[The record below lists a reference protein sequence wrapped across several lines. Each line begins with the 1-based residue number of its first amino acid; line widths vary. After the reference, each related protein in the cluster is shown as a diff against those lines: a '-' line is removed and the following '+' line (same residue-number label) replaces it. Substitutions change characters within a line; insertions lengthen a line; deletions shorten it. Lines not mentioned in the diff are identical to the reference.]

1 MDSTTALNLFAVSS
15 ASAASGLAFVAW
27 RRAKAAD
34 PSAADPDGVQGPGLV
49 RTLVAPIATR
59 LRPTNQTDLD
69 DLNTM
74 LQHAGRRS
82 RDAVDRYLEERV
94 LFLLV
99 GLTFAIVNAIL
110 VGGLFGM
117 LLADIA
123 ILIGLVGAKKLV
135 QWRAA
140 ERREAI
146 AAQLPSAIDL
156 LTTCIQAGLSLEHA
170 VARVARDLQ
179 LSAPILAE
187 ELAITSNELEAGVS
201 LPDALR
207 RLSRRV
213 GLDDLS
219 ALCGVIAQAHSLG
232 APIGNTLREFAE
244 SSRRS
249 RMSMLEERAG
259 KVAAQLTIPLATCF
273 LPAAMLVILGPAAV
287 QLVRALQ

>member
-1 MDSTTALNLFAVSS
+1 MDSTTALNLFAFSS

-27 RRAKAAD
+27 RRANAAD
-34 PSAADPDGVQGPGLV
+34 PAAADPEAVQGRGLV
-49 RTLVAPIATR
+49 RSLVAPIATR

-69 DLNTM
+69 EINTM
-74 LQHAGRRS
+74 LLHAGRRS
-82 RDAVDRYLEERV
+82 RDSVDRYLEERV
-94 LFLLV
+94 LFLLA
-99 GLTFAIVNAIL
+99 GLALAIVNAVL

-123 ILIGLVGAKKLV
+123 ILIGLVGPKKLV
-135 QWRAA
+135 ALRAI
-140 ERREAI
+140 ERRDAI
-146 AAQLPSAIDL
+146 AAGLPSAVDL
-156 LTTCIQAGLSLEHA
+156 LTTCIQAGLSIEHS
-170 VARVARDLQ
+170 VSRVARDLA

-187 ELAITSNELEAGVS
+187 ELSITANEFEAGVS

-219 ALCGVIAQAHSLG
+219 ALCGVIAQAHGLG
-232 APIGNTLREFAE
+232 APVGDTLREYAE
-244 SSRRS
+244 SSRRQ

-259 KVAAQLTIPLATCF
+259 KVAAQLTIPLAVCF

>member
-1 MDSTTALNLFAVSS
+1 MDSTTALNLFAFSS

-27 RRAKAAD
+27 RRARAAD
-34 PSAADPDGVQGPGLV
+34 QTAADPDAVQGRGLV

-69 DLNTM
+69 ELNTQ
-74 LQHAGRRS
+74 LLHAGRRS
-82 RDAVDRYLEERV
+82 RDAADRYLEERV

-117 LLADIA
+117 LLADIS
-123 ILIGLVGAKKLV
+123 ILIGLVGPNKLV
-135 QWRAA
+135 QWRAT
-140 ERREAI
+140 ERRDAI
-146 AAQLPSAIDL
+146 SAALPSAVDL
-156 LTTCIQAGLSLEHA
+156 LTTCVQAGLSLEQA
-170 VARVARDLQ
+170 IARVARDLV

-187 ELAITSNELEAGVS
+187 ELTITSNELEAGVS

-232 APIGNTLREFAE
+232 APIGDTLREYAE
-244 SSRRS
+244 SSRRQ
-249 RMSMLEERAG
+249 RMSVLEESAG
-259 KVAAQLTIPLATCF
+259 KVATHLTIPLALCF

-287 QLVRALQ
+287 QLVRALH

>member
-1 MDSTTALNLFAVSS
+1 MDSTTALNLFAFSS
-15 ASAASGLAFVAW
+15 ASAASGLAFIAW

-34 PSAADPDGVQGPGLV
+34 PTASDPDAVQGRGLV
-49 RTLVAPIATR
+49 RALVAPIATR

-69 DLNTM
+69 ELDTL
-74 LQHAGRRS
+74 LLHAGRRS
-82 RDAVDRYLEERV
+82 RDAADRYLEERV

-123 ILIGLVGAKKLV
+123 ILIGLVGPKKLV
-135 QWRAA
+135 QWRAS
-140 ERREAI
+140 ERRDAI
-146 AAQLPSAIDL
+146 SAALPSAVDL
-156 LTTCIQAGLSLEHA
+156 LTTCVQAGLSLEQA
-170 VARVARDLQ
+170 IARVARDLV

-187 ELAITSNELEAGVS
+187 ELVITSNEFEAGVS

-232 APIGNTLREFAE
+232 APIGDTLREYAE
-244 SSRRS
+244 SSRRQ
-249 RMSMLEERAG
+249 RMSVLEERAG
-259 KVAAQLTIPLATCF
+259 KIATQLTIPLALCF

-287 QLVRALQ
+287 QLARALQ